1 MRRLPEAYHIDITI
15 LNKKS
20 RVACFEVFSRLFSSL
35 SPRFLSLALFY
46 FIYFLVVF
54 FPFLEFLF
62 ALPPSRPLFS
72 SSILSVCRA
81 RIGNS
86 HRDRGERTSWK
97 VSFSTFSTYKNF
109 ANKHSSAP
117 FVAPWQASCS
127 CVCVLTCQERRK
139 ITKSSLSLY
148 SIFIRKFHAK
158 KTHFF
163 FFFLRSLIS
172 SFLYLSDV
180 LMCIHTYIYVYIC
193 IHIYMHVLCI
203 LKY

>member
-1 MRRLPEAYHIDITI
+1 MFR
-15 LNKKS
+15 S
-20 RVACFEVFSRLFSSL
+20 
-35 SPRFLSLALFY
+35 FLSAFFITFTSFPLTRFILLYLF
-46 FIYFLVVF
+46 FLVVF

-62 ALPPSRPLFS
+62 ALPPSRPSFS
-72 SSILSVCRA
+72 SSIFSVCRA

-86 HRDRGERTSWK
+86 HRGRGERTSWK

-163 FFFLRSLIS
+163 FFFAISNLEFSLSIRCVNV
-172 SFLYLSDV
+172 Y
-180 LMCIHTYIYVYIC
+180 TYMYIC
-193 IHIYMHVLCI
+193 IHMYTYIYACI
-203 LKY
+203 MYT

>member
-46 FIYFLVVF
+46 FIYFFGCL
-54 FPFLEFLF
+54 FPF
-62 ALPPSRPLFS
+62 SW
-72 SSILSVCRA
+72 ILV
-81 RIGNS
+81 
-86 HRDRGERTSWK
+86 RTSAIATIILFLY
-97 VSFSTFSTYKNF
+97 SFSLSCENWKFAPRSRRTNELKSFVFHVFNVQKFRKQAFVSTFRCTLTSIVFMCMRINVSRKKKNYEE
-109 ANKHSSAP
+109 
-117 FVAPWQASCS
+117 Q
-127 CVCVLTCQERRK
+127 
-139 ITKSSLSLY
+139 SLS
-148 SIFIRKFHAK
+148 IFNIYK
-158 KTHFF
+158 KISCEENSFF

-180 LMCIHTYIYVYIC
+180 LMCIHTCIYVYIC

>member
-1 MRRLPEAYHIDITI
+1 MFR
-15 LNKKS
+15 S
-20 RVACFEVFSRLFSSL
+20 
-35 SPRFLSLALFY
+35 FLSAFFITFTSFPLTRFILLYLF
-46 FIYFLVVF
+46 FLVVF

-62 ALPPSRPLFS
+62 ALPPSRPSFS

-86 HRDRGERTSWK
+86 HRGRGERTSWK

-163 FFFLRSLIS
+163 FFFFAISNLEFSLSIRCVNV
-172 SFLYLSDV
+172 Y
-180 LMCIHTYIYVYIC
+180 TYMYIC
-193 IHIYMHVLCI
+193 IHMYTYIYACI
-203 LKY
+203 MYT